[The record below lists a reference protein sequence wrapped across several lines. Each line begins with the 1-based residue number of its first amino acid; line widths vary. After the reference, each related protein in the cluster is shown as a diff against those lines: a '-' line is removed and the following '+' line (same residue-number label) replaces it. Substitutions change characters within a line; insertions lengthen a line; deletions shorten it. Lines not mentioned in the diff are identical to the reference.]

1 MLTIIAL
8 GLFLQAAKPDKPPQK
23 QPETVRAI
31 VLHAKATDLSY
42 IEGLTEPRPVS
53 YPQRFVVTADVVCV
67 EPLVPRAW
75 RFIFNLKQKNLVVIS
90 DATKAYYEVPLEL
103 LRYRYY
109 AVVEDIRRW
118 IANDRAAVKA
128 VSDPAERQKL
138 LTKHTPIWLRTENFL
153 RNPDP
158 KSVRSSVAEQKDP
171 VKGLKAKKVTIFAD
185 DKEVV
190 CATLTSETV
199 VKKEVLRSLVGALGL
214 PPAVAEELLKFSG
227 LPLKYKQHLQI
238 GAFHEIRQ
246 IEVERLTRTKVERS
260 ALCVPRNYKKIEN
273 PPFVAMLMTAKRK
286 FGGEQHPPS
295 VKKQPSKT
303 KKHKEK
309 KSDKGR

>member
-1 MLTIIAL
+1 MLTVIAL
-8 GLFLQAAKPDKPPQK
+8 GLFLQAARPDNPPQK
-23 QPETVRAI
+23 PPVKVKAT

-42 IEGLTEPRPVS
+42 IEGLTEARPVS
-53 YPQRFVVTADVVCV
+53 YPQRFIVTADVVCV

-75 RFIFNLKQKNLVVIS
+75 RFIFNLKQKKLAVIS
-90 DATKAYYEVPLEL
+90 DAAKAYYEVPLEL

-109 AVVEDIRRW
+109 AVVEGVRMW
-118 IANDRAAVKA
+118 VASDRAAVKA

-138 LTKHTPIWLRTENFL
+138 LTKHTPIWLRTENSL

-158 KSVRSSVAEQKDP
+158 KSVKSAVAEQKDP

-190 CATLTSETV
+190 CVTLTSETV

-214 PPAVAEELLKFSG
+214 PPAVANELLKFSG
-227 LPLKYKQHLQI
+227 LPLKYRQHLQI

-246 IEVERLTRTKVERS
+246 IEVERLTQTKVERN

-273 PPFVAMLMTAKRK
+273 PPFVAMLKVAKRK
-286 FGGEQHPPS
+286 FGGEQNAPIS
-295 VKKQPSKT
+295 KKQPSKT
-303 KKHKEK
+303 KKRKEK